1 MESVRILQDTY
12 EKLYAITPLLGD
24 FLEKEFSQSSNLDWK
39 DYYVDSFLQRK
50 KVYNKEWEKLREID
64 SYYLLELLKE
74 NWNMFARNSD
84 SDFFTRENFN
94 LFVSRRNPNSI
105 LSIRNEVSHPE
116 YWDYDIDTYRS
127 WKNSLENAA
136 VELGSNMEE
145 LLYELHRPEKEKLL
159 KFIFENTTNITLQSD
174 KLPDNIR
181 KSVERTKF
189 IMEQQTTAAGIMSFF
204 SDALKSIRGQ
214 QVVAELKK
222 LGLPLFEDIKE
233 EVFDMYYGINE
244 EKN

>member
-1 MESVRILQDTY
+1 M
-12 EKLYAITPLLGD
+12 
-24 FLEKEFSQSSNLDWK
+24 
-39 DYYVDSFLQRK
+39 
-50 KVYNKEWEKLREID
+50 LRE
-64 SYYLLELLKE
+64 
-74 NWNMFARNSD
+74 NWGLFARNSG
-84 SDFFTRENFN
+84 SNFFKKRNFD
-94 LFVSRRNPNSI
+94 LFVNRRNPNSI
-105 LSIRNEVSHPE
+105 IRIRNEVSHPE

-136 VELGSNMEE
+136 VELDSNMEE

-222 LGLPLFEDIKE
+222 LGLPLFEDIKD

-244 EKN
+244 